1 MSREPSYFEHNGMP
15 LHTSPNA
22 GRVRQMQEPWLG
34 LFTAHRAHPAEQ
46 RPSGTP
52 GVVVMPEPGNEVTGM
67 NDEVEGSVQLP
78 AKEMPAAPSLLQRAA
93 TGTTGVPSTSV
104 SQSTNQQQPQLTS
117 AAQTNQPNAAVSS
130 PMGQPSI
137 PVNARYAEPADR
149 KEIKSAGGPEL
160 EGANLSTGSDSLRS
174 DFSDAVPLPPR
185 VLVQKHLTIQTEIS
199 SMSTA
204 SGTGG
209 TSLPGEPI
217 MPLAVSVGSAISA
230 AVEAGTEPG
239 GTLTSSESFSASA
252 VIPAAMP
259 IAFARTPM
267 GAGAGNIPIGN
278 IQSAMPESQPRSDRS
293 QRALLERLND
303 RASPQQQAG
312 VGRRVHIGNLRIT
325 VQRPAMATT
334 QTPSSAPSA
343 QPQQAPA
350 AAGQPLFNPWERH
363 YMAFD

>member
-34 LFTAHRAHPAEQ
+34 LFTTHRAQPAEQ
-46 RPSGTP
+46 RPSGMP
-52 GVVVMPEPGNEVTGM
+52 GVVVMPEPDNEVTGM
-67 NDEVEGSVQLP
+67 NGEVEGSAQLS
-78 AKEMPAAPSLLQRAA
+78 AHEMPAAPSLMQRAA
-93 TGTTGVPSTSV
+93 TGTKGIPSTSV
-104 SQSTNQQQPQLTS
+104 GQSTNQRQQFTS
-117 AAQTNQPNAAVSS
+117 LEQTTQPNVAVSS

-149 KEIKSAGGPEL
+149 KEIKSAGGPEG
-160 EGANLSTGSDSLRS
+160 EGANLSPVSDSLRS

-204 SGTGG
+204 SGPAG
-209 TSLPGEPI
+209 TLLPGEPI
-217 MPLAVSVGSAISA
+217 MPLVAATESPISV
-230 AVEAGTEPG
+230 AGEVGTGPG
-239 GTLTSSESFSASA
+239 EMLASSESFSAVA
-252 VIPAAMP
+252 IIPAAMP
-259 IAFARTPM
+259 VRFARTPM
-267 GAGAGNIPIGN
+267 GGGAVNIPIGN
-278 IQSAMPESQPRSDRS
+278 IKSVMPETQPQSDRS

-303 RASPQQQAG
+303 RASAQQQTG
-312 VGRRVHIGNLRIT
+312 GGRRVHIGNLRIT
-325 VQRPAMATT
+325 VQRPAMAAA
-334 QTPSSAPSA
+334 QTPPSAPSA

-350 AAGQPLFNPWERH
+350 AAGQQLFNPWERH